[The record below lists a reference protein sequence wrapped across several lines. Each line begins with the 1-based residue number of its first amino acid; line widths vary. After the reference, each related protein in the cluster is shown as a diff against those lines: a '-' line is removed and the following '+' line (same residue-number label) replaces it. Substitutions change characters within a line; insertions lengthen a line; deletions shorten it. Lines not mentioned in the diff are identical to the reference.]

1 MNLKLESRM
10 LDIKSHAKT
19 MPGTIPIRLQ
29 IVIES
34 IGESISYIHKPDK
47 SIEIFSKQPKL
58 VIITA
63 KCTYY
68 IPDYVKEIMYSVSSS
83 LGKAICISDTMIHKC
98 TISDLSLSKDLLLQ
112 TLDTIIE
119 VIEAKQPEIK

>member
-1 MNLKLESRM
+1 M

-19 MPGTIPIRLQ
+19 MPGTIPVRLQ

-47 SIEIFSKQPKL
+47 SIEISSKQPET
-58 VIITA
+58 VIITG

-68 IPDYVKEIMYSVSSS
+68 VPDYVKEIMYSVSSG
-83 LGKAICISDTMIHKC
+83 LGKAICISDTIIHKC
-98 TISDLSLSKDLLLQ
+98 TISDLSLSKDLLLS

-119 VIEAKQPEIK
+119 IIEAKQPEIK